1 MESTKGALQP
11 GGRRERNRTLPVF
24 FVDKYVPPSIESA
37 ATLDIQSEGDF
48 HMAKT
53 YKVAVLPGDG
63 IGPEV
68 MAEALRVLDAVEKK
82 YGVTFERTRANVGGA
97 GIDNEGKALPDSTV
111 NICKAS
117 DAILFGSVGGPKWE
131 SLPPDEQPERGALL
145 PLRKIFGLYANLRP
159 AIIFPSLTGASSL
172 KEEVI
177 AGGFNVLVV
186 RELTGGIYF
195 AQPKGIDGA
204 GRDRVGYDTMRY
216 SVPEIERIAH
226 VAFQAARKRG
236 KKVCSIDKANVLSS
250 SVLWREVVIGIG
262 KEYPDVELTHMY
274 VDNAAMQLV
283 RWPKQF
289 DVLLC
294 ENMFG
299 DILSDE
305 AAMLTGSLGML
316 PSASLAEGTFGM
328 YEPSGGSAPDIAG
341 QGIANPIAQILSAGM
356 MLRYSFAMVEAA
368 DAIDNAVA
376 RVLDQGYRT
385 RDIFQKKEGE
395 KLVNTREMGDAIVS
409 NL

>member
-1 MESTKGALQP
+1 MSQK
-11 GGRRERNRTLPVF
+11 F
-24 FVDKYVPPSIESA
+24 KI
-37 ATLDIQSEGDF
+37 
-48 HMAKT
+48 
-53 YKVAVLPGDG
+53 AVLPGDG

-68 MAEALRVLDAVEKK
+68 MAESLRVLDAVEQK
-82 YGVTFERTRANVGGA
+82 YSVAFQRTHANVGGA
-97 GIDNEGKALPDSTV
+97 GIDNEGKALPQSTID
-111 NICKAS
+111 ICTAA

-177 AGGFNVLVV
+177 GGGFNILVI

-195 AQPKGIDGA
+195 AQPKGIDGV
-204 GRDRVGYDTMRY
+204 GRERVGYDTMRY
-216 SVPEIERIAH
+216 SVPEIERITH

-236 KKVCSIDKANVLSS
+236 NNVCSIDKANVLSS
-250 SVLWREVVIGIG
+250 SVLWREVVTGIA
-262 KEYPDVELTHMY
+262 KEYPDVELSHMY

-283 RWPKQF
+283 KWPKQF
-289 DVLLC
+289 DVILC

-341 QGIANPIAQILSAGM
+341 QGIANPIAQILSMGM
-356 MLRYSFAMVEAA
+356 MLKFSFGMLEAA

-376 RVLDQGYRT
+376 TVLDQGFRT
-385 RDIFQKKEGE
+385 KDIYQGKDGE
-395 KLVNTREMGDAIVS
+395 TLVNTKEMGDAIIAA
-409 NL
+409 L

>member
-1 MESTKGALQP
+1 
-11 GGRRERNRTLPVF
+11 
-24 FVDKYVPPSIESA
+24 
-37 ATLDIQSEGDF
+37 
-48 HMAKT
+48 MAQQFKI
-53 YKVAVLPGDG
+53 AVLPGDG

-68 MAEALRVLDAVEKK
+68 MDEALRVLDAVEKRFD
-82 YGVTFERTRANVGGA
+82 VRFERTTANVGGA
-97 GIDNEGKALPDSTV
+97 GIDKEGKALPQTTV
-111 NICKAS
+111 DICKAS

-195 AQPKGIDGA
+195 SQPKGIEGE
-204 GRDRVGYDTMRY
+204 GRERVGVDTMRY
-216 SVPEIERIAH
+216 SVPEIERITH
-226 VAFQAARKRG
+226 VAFQAAMKRDRR
-236 KKVCSIDKANVLSS
+236 VMSIDKANVLST
-250 SVLWREVVIGIG
+250 SVLWREIVTTVA
-262 KEYPDVELTHMY
+262 KEYPEVQLSHMY

-289 DVLLC
+289 DVILC

-356 MLRYSFAMVEAA
+356 MLRYSFGLIDAA
-368 DAIDNAVA
+368 DAIDQAVSK
-376 RVLDQGYRT
+376 VLDQGYRT
-385 RDIFQKKEGE
+385 RDIYQNKDGE
-395 KLVNTREMGDAIVS
+395 KLVNTREMGEAIIAA
-409 NL
+409 L

>member
-1 MESTKGALQP
+1 
-11 GGRRERNRTLPVF
+11 
-24 FVDKYVPPSIESA
+24 
-37 ATLDIQSEGDF
+37 
-48 HMAKT
+48 MAQHF
-53 YKVAVLPGDG
+53 KVAILPGDG

-68 MAEALRVLDAVEKK
+68 MAEAIRVLDVVGEKYDAV
-82 YGVTFERTRANVGGA
+82 FEGNFAYVGGA
-97 GIDNEGKALPDSTV
+97 GIDNEGKALPQSTID
-111 NICKAS
+111 ICTAS

-177 AGGFNVLVV
+177 SGGFNILVV

-195 AQPKGIDGA
+195 AQPKGIEGE
-204 GRDRVGYDTMRY
+204 GRDRVGFDTMRY
-216 SVPEIERIAH
+216 SVPEIERITH

-236 KKVCSIDKANVLSS
+236 NKVCSIDKANVLSS
-250 SVLWREVVIGIG
+250 SVLWREIVTTVAR
-262 KEYPDVELTHMY
+262 EYPDVELSHMY

-289 DVLLC
+289 DVILC

-341 QGIANPIAQILSAGM
+341 QGIANPIAQILSMGM
-356 MLRYSFAMVEAA
+356 MLKFSCGMLEAA
-368 DAIDNAVA
+368 NAIDNAVA
-376 RVLDQGYRT
+376 TVLEQGYRT
-385 RDIFQKKEGE
+385 RDIYQNKDGE
-395 KLVNTREMGDAIVS
+395 KLVNTREMGDAIIKC
-409 NL
+409 LG

>member
-1 MESTKGALQP
+1 
-11 GGRRERNRTLPVF
+11 
-24 FVDKYVPPSIESA
+24 
-37 ATLDIQSEGDF
+37 
-48 HMAKT
+48 MAKEF
-53 YKVAVLPGDG
+53 KVAVLSGDG

-68 MAEALRVLDAVEKK
+68 MAEALKVLDVIEQKFE
-82 YGVTFERTRANVGGA
+82 VTFDRNFANVGGVA
-97 GIDNEGKALPDSTV
+97 IDKEGKALPQST
-111 NICKAS
+111 IDTCRAA

-177 AGGFNVLVV
+177 AGGFNILVI

-195 AQPKGIDGA
+195 SQPKGIEGV
-204 GRDRVGYDTMRY
+204 GRDRVGVDTMRY
-216 SVPEIERIAH
+216 SVSEIERITH

-236 KKVCSIDKANVLSS
+236 RKVCSIDKANVLST
-250 SVLWREVVIGIG
+250 SVLWREVVIGIA
-262 KEYPDVELTHMY
+262 KEYPDVALTHMY

-283 RWPKQF
+283 KWPKQF
-289 DVLLC
+289 DVILC

-316 PSASLAEGTFGM
+316 PSASLAEGSFGM

-341 QGIANPIAQILSAGM
+341 QGIANPIAQILSASM
-356 MLRYSFAMVEAA
+356 MLRYSFAMTEAA
-368 DAIDNAVA
+368 DAIDGAVKK
-376 RVLDQGYRT
+376 VLDQGYRT
-385 RDIFQKKEGE
+385 GDIYQKPPGE
-395 KLVNTREMGDAIVS
+395 KKVNTAEMGDAIIAH
-409 NL
+409 L

>member
-1 MESTKGALQP
+1 
-11 GGRRERNRTLPVF
+11 
-24 FVDKYVPPSIESA
+24 
-37 ATLDIQSEGDF
+37 
-48 HMAKT
+48 MAKQF
-53 YKVAVLPGDG
+53 KIAVLPGDG

-68 MAEALRVLDAVEKK
+68 MAEALKVLDAVEQKFAVK
-82 YGVTFERTRANVGGA
+82 FERTFANVGGA
-97 GIDNEGKALPDSTV
+97 GIDNEGKALPQSTV
-111 NICKAS
+111 DICKAS

-195 AQPKGIDGA
+195 SQPKGIEGE
-204 GRDRVGYDTMRY
+204 GRERIGVDTMRY
-216 SVPEIERIAH
+216 SVPEIERITH

-236 KKVCSIDKANVLSS
+236 KKLCSIDKANVLST
-250 SVLWREVVIGIG
+250 SVLWREVVTGIAR
-262 KEYPDVELTHMY
+262 EYPDVALSHMY

-283 RWPKQF
+283 KWPKQF
-289 DVLLC
+289 DVILC

-316 PSASLAEGTFGM
+316 PSASLAEGSFGM

-356 MLRYSFAMVEAA
+356 MLRYSFGMVEAA
-368 DAIDNAVA
+368 EAIDKAVA
-376 RVLDQGYRT
+376 KVLDQGIRT
-385 RDIFQKKEGE
+385 RDIYQQKAGE
-395 KLVNTREMGDAIVS
+395 KLVNTKEMGDAIIAA
-409 NL
+409 L

>member
-1 MESTKGALQP
+1 
-11 GGRRERNRTLPVF
+11 
-24 FVDKYVPPSIESA
+24 
-37 ATLDIQSEGDF
+37 
-48 HMAKT
+48 MAKEF
-53 YKVAVLPGDG
+53 KVAVLAGDG

-68 MAEALRVLDAVEKK
+68 MAEALRVLDRVESQFAVR
-82 YGVTFERTRANVGGA
+82 FARTAANVGGA
-97 GIDNEGKALPDSTV
+97 GIDLEGKALPQRTV
-111 NICKAS
+111 DICKAA

-195 AQPKGIDGA
+195 SQPKGIEGQ
-204 GRDRVGYDTMRY
+204 GRERIGIDTMRY
-216 SVPEIERIAH
+216 SVPEIERITH

-236 KKVCSIDKANVLSS
+236 RKVCSIDKANVLST
-250 SVLWREVVIGIG
+250 SVLWREIVTTIG
-262 KEYPDVELTHMY
+262 KEYPDVELSHMY

-283 RWPKQF
+283 KWPKQF
-289 DVLLC
+289 DVILC

-368 DAIDNAVA
+368 DAIDNAVKK
-376 RVLDQGYRT
+376 VLDQGFRT
-385 RDIFQKKEGE
+385 RDIFQQKAGE
-395 KLVNTREMGDAIVS
+395 QLVNTRQMGDAIIAA
-409 NL
+409 L

>member
-1 MESTKGALQP
+1 
-11 GGRRERNRTLPVF
+11 
-24 FVDKYVPPSIESA
+24 
-37 ATLDIQSEGDF
+37 
-48 HMAKT
+48 MAQQ
-53 YKVAVLPGDG
+53 YRIAVLPGDG

-68 MAEALRVLDAVEKK
+68 MAEALKVLDAVEKK
-82 YGVTFERTRANVGGA
+82 YDVKFERTFANVGGA
-97 GIDNEGKALPDSTV
+97 GIDKEGKALPQTTID
-111 NICKAS
+111 ICKAS

-195 AQPKGIDGA
+195 SQPKGIEGE
-204 GRDRVGYDTMRY
+204 GRNRVGVDTMRY

-226 VAFQAARKRG
+226 VAFQAAQKRG
-236 KKVCSIDKANVLSS
+236 KKVCSIDKANVLST
-250 SVLWREVVIGIG
+250 SVLWREIVVGIG
-262 KEYPDVELTHMY
+262 KEYPDVELSHMY

-289 DVLLC
+289 DVILC

-316 PSASLAEGTFGM
+316 PSASLAEGSFGM

-356 MLRYSFAMVEAA
+356 MLRYSFGMVEAA
-368 DAIDNAVA
+368 DAIDDAVA
-376 RVLDQGYRT
+376 KVLDQGCRT
-385 RDIFQKKEGE
+385 RDIYQKKEGE
-395 KLVNTREMGDAIVS
+395 KLVDTKGMGDAIVAA
-409 NL
+409 L

>member
-1 MESTKGALQP
+1 MG
-11 GGRRERNRTLPVF
+11 
-24 FVDKYVPPSIESA
+24 
-37 ATLDIQSEGDF
+37 
-48 HMAKT
+48 KT
-53 YKVAVLPGDG
+53 HRIAVLPGDG

-68 MAEALRVLDAVEKK
+68 MAEALRVLDAVEGK
-82 YGVTFERTRANVGGA
+82 YGVTFERTHANVGGA
-97 GIDNEGKALPDSTV
+97 GIDNEGKALPETTV

-131 SLPPDEQPERGALL
+131 TLPPDEQPERGALL

-177 AGGFNVLVV
+177 AGGFNVLVI

-195 AQPKGIDGA
+195 AQPKGIEGE
-204 GRDRVGYDTMRY
+204 GRERVGFDTMRY
-216 SVPEIERIAH
+216 SVPEIERITH

-250 SVLWREVVIGIG
+250 SVLWREVVIGIA

-283 RWPKQF
+283 KWPKQF
-289 DVLLC
+289 DVILC

-341 QGIANPIAQILSAGM
+341 QGIANPIAQILSMGM
-356 MLRYSFAMVEAA
+356 MLKFSFGLLDAA

-376 RVLDQGYRT
+376 KVLDQGFRT
-385 RDIFQKKEGE
+385 RDIYQNKAGE
-395 KLVNTREMGDAIVS
+395 KLVNTKEMGDAIIAA
-409 NL
+409 L

>member
-1 MESTKGALQP
+1 M
-11 GGRRERNRTLPVF
+11 NRT
-24 FVDKYVPPSIESA
+24 YRI
-37 ATLDIQSEGDF
+37 
-48 HMAKT
+48 
-53 YKVAVLPGDG
+53 AVLPGDG

-68 MAEALRVLDAVEKK
+68 MEQALLVLDAIEAK
-82 YGVTFERTRANVGGA
+82 YGVVFQRTHANVGGA
-97 GIDNEGKALPDSTV
+97 GIDNEGKALPQTTID
-111 NICKAS
+111 ICRNS

-195 AQPKGIDGA
+195 AQPKGIEGE
-204 GRDRVGYDTMRY
+204 GRNRVGFDTMRY

-226 VAFQAARKRG
+226 VAFQAARTRS

-250 SVLWREVVIGIG
+250 SVLWREVVTTVAQ
-262 KEYPDVELTHMY
+262 EYPDVQLSHMY

-356 MLRYSFAMVEAA
+356 MLRYSFGMVEAA
-368 DAIDNAVA
+368 DAIDRAVA
-376 RVLDQGYRT
+376 TVLDQGYRT
-385 RDIFQKKEGE
+385 RDIYQGREGE
-395 KLVNTREMGDAIVS
+395 KLVTTKEMGAAIVAA
-409 NL
+409 L

>member
-1 MESTKGALQP
+1 MSKSY
-11 GGRRERNRTLPVF
+11 N
-24 FVDKYVPPSIESA
+24 I
-37 ATLDIQSEGDF
+37 
-48 HMAKT
+48 
-53 YKVAVLPGDG
+53 AVLSGDG

-68 MAEALRVLDAVEKK
+68 MAEALKVLDAIEAK
-82 YGVTFERTRANVGGA
+82 YDVRFARTSANVGGA
-97 GIDNEGKALPDSTV
+97 GIDNEGKALPDTTV
-111 NICKAS
+111 AICKAS

-131 SLPPDEQPERGALL
+131 TLPPDEQPERGALL

-177 AGGFNVLVV
+177 AGGFNILVI

-195 AQPKGIDGA
+195 SQPKGIEGS
-204 GRDRVGYDTMRY
+204 GRERIGVDTMRY
-216 SVPEIERIAH
+216 SVPEIERITH

-236 KKVCSIDKANVLSS
+236 KKVCSIDKANVLST
-250 SVLWREVVIGIG
+250 SVLWREVVTTIA
-262 KEYPDVELTHMY
+262 KEYPEITLSHMY

-283 RWPKQF
+283 KWPKQF
-289 DVLLC
+289 DVILC

-356 MLRYSFAMVEAA
+356 MLRFSCGMIEAA

-376 RVLDQGYRT
+376 KVLDQGFRT
-385 RDIFQKKEGE
+385 RDIYQQKADE
-395 KLVNTREMGDAIVS
+395 KLVTTKEMGNVIIAA
-409 NL
+409 L

>member
-1 MESTKGALQP
+1 
-11 GGRRERNRTLPVF
+11 
-24 FVDKYVPPSIESA
+24 
-37 ATLDIQSEGDF
+37 
-48 HMAKT
+48 MAKQF
-53 YKVAVLPGDG
+53 KIAVLPGDG

-68 MAEALRVLDAVEKK
+68 MAEALKVLDTVEKK
-82 YGVTFERTRANVGGA
+82 FAVKFERTLANVGGA
-97 GIDNEGKALPDSTV
+97 GIDNEGKALPQSTV
-111 NICKAS
+111 DICKAS

-195 AQPKGIDGA
+195 SQPKGIEGE
-204 GRDRVGYDTMRY
+204 GRERIGIDTMRY
-216 SVPEIERIAH
+216 SVPEIERITH

-236 KKVCSIDKANVLSS
+236 KVVCSIDKANVLST
-250 SVLWREVVIGIG
+250 SVLWREVVTGIAR
-262 KEYPDVELTHMY
+262 EYPDVALSHMY

-283 RWPKQF
+283 KWPKQF
-289 DVLLC
+289 DVILC

-316 PSASLAEGTFGM
+316 PSASLAEGSFGM

-356 MLRYSFAMVEAA
+356 MLRYSFGMVEAA
-368 DAIDNAVA
+368 DAIDMAVA
-376 RVLDQGYRT
+376 KVLDQGIRT
-385 RDIFQKKEGE
+385 RDIHQQKSGE
-395 KLVNTREMGDAIVS
+395 KLVNTKEMGDAIIG

>member
-1 MESTKGALQP
+1 
-11 GGRRERNRTLPVF
+11 
-24 FVDKYVPPSIESA
+24 
-37 ATLDIQSEGDF
+37 
-48 HMAKT
+48 MAKQF
-53 YKVAVLPGDG
+53 KIAVLPGDG

-68 MAEALRVLDAVEKK
+68 MAEALKVLDAVEKK
-82 YGVTFERTRANVGGA
+82 FAVKFERTFANVGGA
-97 GIDNEGKALPDSTV
+97 GIDNEGKALPQSTV
-111 NICKAS
+111 DICKAS

-195 AQPKGIDGA
+195 SQPKGIEGE
-204 GRDRVGYDTMRY
+204 GRGRIGIDTMRY
-216 SVPEIERIAH
+216 SVPEIERITH

-236 KKVCSIDKANVLSS
+236 KKVCSIDKANVLST
-250 SVLWREVVIGIG
+250 SVLWRDVVTGIA
-262 KEYPDVELTHMY
+262 KEYPDVALSHMY

-283 RWPKQF
+283 KWPKQF
-289 DVLLC
+289 DVILC

-316 PSASLAEGTFGM
+316 PSASLAEGSFGM

-341 QGIANPIAQILSAGM
+341 QGVANPIAQILSAGM
-356 MLRYSFAMVEAA
+356 MLRYSFGMVEAA

-376 RVLDQGYRT
+376 KVLDQGIRT
-385 RDIFQKKEGE
+385 RDIYQQKAGE
-395 KLVNTREMGDAIVS
+395 KLVNTKEMGDAI
-409 NL
+409 LAAL

>member
-1 MESTKGALQP
+1 MTKQ
-11 GGRRERNRTLPVF
+11 F
-24 FVDKYVPPSIESA
+24 
-37 ATLDIQSEGDF
+37 
-48 HMAKT
+48 
-53 YKVAVLPGDG
+53 KVAVLPGDG

-68 MAEALRVLDAVEKK
+68 MAEALKVLDAVEKK
-82 YGVTFERTRANVGGA
+82 IDVKFERTFANVGGA
-97 GIDNEGKALPDSTV
+97 GIDNEGKALPERTV
-111 NICKAS
+111 EVCKAS

-131 SLPPDEQPERGALL
+131 TLPPDEQPERGALL

-159 AIIFPSLTGASSL
+159 AIIFPALTGASSL

-177 AGGFNVLVV
+177 SGGFNVLVV

-195 AQPKGIDGA
+195 SQPKGIEGG
-204 GRDRVGYDTMRY
+204 GRDRVGVDTMRY

-226 VAFQAARKRG
+226 VGFQAAQKRG
-236 KKVCSIDKANVLSS
+236 KKLCSIDKANVLST
-250 SVLWREVVIGIG
+250 SVLWREVVTGIAG
-262 KEYPDVELTHMY
+262 EYPDVALSHMY

-289 DVLLC
+289 DVILC

-316 PSASLAEGTFGM
+316 PSASLAEGSFGM

-341 QGIANPIAQILSAGM
+341 KGIANPVAQILSAAM
-356 MLRYSFAMVEAA
+356 MLRYSFGMVEAA
-368 DAIDNAVA
+368 GAIEAAVEK
-376 RVLDQGYRT
+376 VLNEGLRT
-385 RDIFQKKEGE
+385 GDIYQKKAGE
-395 KLVNTREMGDAIVS
+395 KLVNTKEMGDAIVA